1 MSNLEEQLLQAEFVA
16 SHELTED
23 LGMWME
29 FADRVGRTAQEQ
41 FQVWLEDQQAFMRAL
56 GSGQPPLEAVA
67 EHASRSGQHCVEG
80 LRVATDLYAEQMR
93 RMVRMHEMFWSP
105 LLGRSGLR

>member
-1 MSNLEEQLLQAEFVA
+1 MSNLDEQLLQAEFVA

-41 FQVWLEDQQAFMRAL
+41 LQIWLEDQQAFLRAL

-67 EHASRSGQHCVEG
+67 EHASRSSQHCAEG
-80 LRVATDLYAEQMR
+80 LQAATDLYAEQMR
-93 RMVRMHEMFWSP
+93 RMARLHEMLWSP
-105 LLGRSGLR
+105 LLGRSASR